1 MRKSLRKLE
10 CLFSASFFFFF
21 FFSLFDSSNFLCTKT
36 EERRG
41 REKRMELY
49 YVETNGDKSMTRKRV
64 SVSRYFVI
72 KLLMCEKVSVFFFII
87 INICNTAIH

>member
-1 MRKSLRKLE
+1 
-10 CLFSASFFFFF
+10 
-21 FFSLFDSSNFLCTKT
+21 
-36 EERRG
+36 
-41 REKRMELY
+41 MELY

-87 INICNTAIH
+87 INIFNTAIHWNLTPDYEICKDYNI